1 MAERRAR
8 QDTFL
13 KRQGIEPDT
22 AVLLAGDASNRRYFR
37 TPGGVLMDAPPDL
50 EDVRPFVRVA
60 RHLRNLG
67 LSAPEILAED
77 VDDGWLLLEDLGDD
91 LFSRVLATGAAPEPL
106 YEMAVDVLV
115 AITRQPP
122 PQWLDPYDLRPLQA
136 EADLFLDWYLPAA
149 GVEPDQERRETWREA
164 WAAVLAP
171 HLDALP
177 VLVLRDCHVDNLLWL
192 RHRPAPANV
201 GLIDFQDALAGHPAY
216 DLASLLDDVRNP
228 LPSGLVARLMER
240 FLAATSLEPSAFH
253 TAFAALSAQ
262 RSSKILGIF
271 TRLARRDRKPRYLT
285 WLPATWRLLE
295 HRLRNDGLLAVR
307 EWFDRHVPAPLRQPD
322 AFDGLGNP

>member
-1 MAERRAR
+1 MAERRVR

-13 KRQGIEPDT
+13 KRQGIDPDT

-60 RHLRNLG
+60 RHLRDLG

-77 VDDGWLLLEDLGDD
+77 TDDGWLLLEDLGDD
-91 LFSRVLATGAAPEPL
+91 LFSRVLAAGATPEPL

-115 AITRQPP
+115 TITRQPP
-122 PQWLDPYDLRPLQA
+122 PQWLAPYDLGPLLA
-136 EADLFLDWYLPAA
+136 EADLFLDWYLPAV

-164 WAAVLAP
+164 WAAALTP

-192 RHRPAPANV
+192 GHRPSPANV

-228 LPSGLVARLMER
+228 LPLGLVARLMER
-240 FLAATSLEPSAFH
+240 FLAATLLEPSAFR

-295 HRLRNDGLLAVR
+295 HRIKNDGLRAVR

-322 AFDGLGNP
+322 AFNGPGNP